1 MIFIGLQII
10 HEKNEYFYEKKVA
23 RYTISAI
30 MLMISGEGMEKYIV
44 VKQKHLYTN
53 ERYLMYEGQAFFS
66 NKDGCLRL
74 SYKEKDSDTKVTI
87 NAKNDEL
94 MIERKGELITRL
106 SFQYHE
112 TTTGSVMSEFGMFD
126 IGVYTHKY
134 IKKENIIAIE
144 YDILSGDE
152 VTDGYRIIWV
162 IKEDLV

>member
-1 MIFIGLQII
+1 
-10 HEKNEYFYEKKVA
+10 
-23 RYTISAI
+23 
-30 MLMISGEGMEKYIV
+30 MLMISGEDMKKYIV

-66 NKDGCLRL
+66 NKDGCLSL

-87 NAKNDEL
+87 EARNDGL
-94 MIERKGELITRL
+94 KIKRKGELVTQL
-106 SFQYHE
+106 SFEHNK

-126 IGVYTHKY
+126 IGVFTHKY

-152 VTDGYRIIWV
+152 VTDGYRILWV